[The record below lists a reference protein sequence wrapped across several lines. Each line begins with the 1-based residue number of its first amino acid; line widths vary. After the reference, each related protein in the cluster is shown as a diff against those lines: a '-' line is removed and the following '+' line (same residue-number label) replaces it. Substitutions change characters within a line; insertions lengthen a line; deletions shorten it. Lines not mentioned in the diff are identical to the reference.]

1 MKRLAAALIATIL
14 LSMAAGSSHAAGQFP
29 IRVAEGGRIFEDA
42 TGRPFL
48 LQGDTAWS
56 LIAELKRED
65 AEIYL
70 QDRRKRGFNAILV
83 NLLEHRFSSHPP
95 ANAYGEKPFE
105 GDAFGELNPRY
116 FDHAAWVIGRAE
128 QLGMAVF
135 LAPAYLGVNGNSQG
149 WFSKVQAAGP
159 AKMRGYGEAIARRF
173 AGFHNIV
180 WVLGG
185 DFNAPDRQLVS
196 DLAEGIALVSPNA
209 LQTVHSG
216 RNTDTAELWAD
227 QPWLS
232 LDTVYTY
239 DDVHAVI
246 SARRQ
251 TGRMPVI
258 LLEGAYEFERET
270 TARMIRRNAY
280 GALLAG
286 AAGQFFGNNPIWH
299 FTGPGIFNA
308 DRSWQEALGSPGARS
323 MTVMKTL
330 FDRLP
335 WPHLQPDREKRIAL
349 KPESYASSLPD
360 GTLSVI
366 YGDADG
372 FAVAK
377 QAVGQAAGQADWQGR
392 KAIWFDPVSG
402 MFADAGQPK
411 IEGTVATYMP
421 AQAKNAGGGTD
432 WLLLIGSAERLRCIR
447 KE

>member
-1 MKRLAAALIATIL
+1 MRCLAALLIATIL
-14 LSMAAGSSHAAGQFP
+14 LSIAVSGSYAAGQFP
-29 IRVAEGGRIFEDA
+29 IRVAEDGRVFEDA

-70 QDRRKRGFNAILV
+70 EDRRKRGFNAILV

-105 GDAFGELNPRY
+105 GDAFGDLNPKY

-149 WFSKVQAAGP
+149 WFSEVQAAGP
-159 AKMRGYGEAIARRF
+159 AKMRAYGEAIARRF
-173 AGFHNIV
+173 AKFHNII

-196 DLAEGIALVSPNA
+196 DLAEGLAQVASKT
-209 LQTVHSG
+209 LQTVHSA
-216 RNTDTAELWAD
+216 RNTNTAELWAD

-232 LDTVYTY
+232 FDTVYTY
-239 DDVHAVI
+239 DDVHAAI
-246 SARRQ
+246 SARRKA
-251 TGRMPVI
+251 GRMPVI
-258 LLEGAYEFERET
+258 LLEGAYEFERGT

-299 FTGPGIFNA
+299 FTGPGIFNV

-323 MTVMKTL
+323 MTVLKKL

-335 WPHLQPDREKRIAL
+335 WPQLRPDLEKHIAL
-349 KPESYASSLPD
+349 KPASHASSLPD

-372 FAVAK
+372 FAVPK
-377 QAVGQAAGQADWQGR
+377 DAVRQGG

-402 MFADAGQPK
+402 IFAEAGQPK
-411 IEGTVATYMP
+411 IEGTVATYRP
-421 AQAKNAGGGTD
+421 RQAENAGGGTD
-432 WLLLIGSAERLRCIR
+432 WLLLIGSAARLHDIQ

>member
-1 MKRLAAALIATIL
+1 MKRLAAALAATIL
-14 LSMAAGSSHAAGQFP
+14 LSIAVGGSYAAGQFP
-29 IRVAEGGRIFEDA
+29 IRVAEDGRIFEDA
-42 TGRPFL
+42 SGRPFL

-65 AEIYL
+65 VEIYL
-70 QDRRKRGFNAILV
+70 EDRRKRGFNAILV

-105 GDAFGELNPRY
+105 GDAFGDLNSKY

-149 WFSKVQAAGP
+149 WFSEVQAAGP
-159 AKMRGYGEAIARRF
+159 AKMRAYGEAIARRF
-173 AGFHNIV
+173 AKFHNII

-196 DLAEGIALVSPNA
+196 DLAEGLAQVAPKT
-209 LQTVHSG
+209 LQTVHSA
-216 RNTDTAELWAD
+216 RNTNTAELWAD

-232 LDTVYTY
+232 FDTVYTY
-239 DDVHAVI
+239 DDVHAAI
-246 SARRQ
+246 SARRKA
-251 TGRMPVI
+251 GKMPVI
-258 LLEGAYEFERET
+258 LLEGAYEFERGT

-323 MTVMKTL
+323 MTVLKKL
-330 FDRLP
+330 FDSLP
-335 WPHLQPDREKRIAL
+335 WPQLRPDLEKRIAL
-349 KPESYASSLPD
+349 KPASHASSLPD

-366 YGDADG
+366 CGDADG
-372 FAVAK
+372 FAVPK
-377 QAVGQAAGQADWQGR
+377 DAVRQGG

-402 MFADAGQPK
+402 VFAEAGQPK
-411 IEGTVATYMP
+411 IEGTVATYRP
-421 AQAKNAGGGTD
+421 GQAENAGGGTD
-432 WLLLIGSAERLRCIR
+432 WLLLIGSAARLRDIQ

>member
-1 MKRLAAALIATIL
+1 MRCFAAVMIATIL
-14 LSMAAGSSHAAGQFP
+14 LSMAVGGSYAAGQFP
-29 IRVAEGGRIFEDA
+29 IRVAEDGRVFADA
-42 TGRPFL
+42 TGKPFL

-95 ANAYGEKPFE
+95 ANAYGEKPFV

-116 FDHAAWVIGRAE
+116 FDHAAWVIGWAE

-159 AKMRGYGEAIARRF
+159 AKMRTYGEAIARRF

-196 DLAEGIALVSPNA
+196 DLAEGIALVSPHA

-216 RNTDTAELWAD
+216 RNTNTAELWAD

-232 LDTVYTY
+232 FDTVYTY
-239 DDVHAVI
+239 DDVHAAI
-246 SARRQ
+246 SARLKP
-251 TGRMPVI
+251 GGMPVI

-299 FTGPGIFNA
+299 FTGPGVFTA
-308 DRSWQEALGSPGARS
+308 DRSWQEALNSPGARS
-323 MTVMKTL
+323 MTVLKKL

-335 WPHLQPDREKRIAL
+335 WQYLRPDCEKRIVL

-377 QAVGQAAGQADWQGR
+377 DAVGEGWQ
-392 KAIWFDPVSG
+392 AIWFDPVSG
-402 MFADAGQPK
+402 MFADAGRPK
-411 IEGTVATYMP
+411 VEGTNATYRP
-421 AQAKNAGGGTD
+421 KQAKNAGGGAD
-432 WLLLIGSAERLRCIR
+432 WLLLVGSAERLRDIQ
-447 KE
+447 KK

>member
-1 MKRLAAALIATIL
+1 MRCLAALLIATIL
-14 LSMAAGSSHAAGQFP
+14 LSIAVGGSYAAGQFP
-29 IRVAEGGRIFEDA
+29 IRVAEDGRIFEDA
-42 TGRPFL
+42 SGRPFL

-105 GDAFGELNPRY
+105 SDAFGELNPKY

-149 WFSKVQAAGP
+149 WFSEVQAAGP
-159 AKMRGYGEAIARRF
+159 AKMRAYGEAIARRF
-173 AGFHNIV
+173 AKFHNII

-185 DFNAPDRQLVS
+185 DFNTPDRQLVS
-196 DLAEGIALVSPNA
+196 DLAEGLAQVTSKT
-209 LQTVHSG
+209 LQTVHSA
-216 RNTDTAELWAD
+216 RDTNTAELWAD

-232 LDTVYTY
+232 FDTVYTY
-239 DDVHAVI
+239 DNVHAAI
-246 SARRQ
+246 SARRKA
-251 TGRMPVI
+251 GRMPVI
-258 LLEGAYEFERET
+258 LLEGAYEFERGT

-323 MTVMKTL
+323 MTVMKKL

-335 WPHLQPDREKRIAL
+335 WPQLRPDREKRIAL
-349 KPESYASSLPD
+349 MPESYASSLPD

-377 QAVGQAAGQADWQGR
+377 QAIGQAVGQGG

-402 MFADAGQPK
+402 MFADAGPPK
-411 IEGTVATYMP
+411 IKGNLATYMP